1 MPALFHSAKSGV
13 LAAFFMQATLAL
25 AAPAPLPDNATLATL
40 AANPVWQALLHS
52 EHGRANIADPDFS
65 LSLPQFSPQAELKAT
80 LDRLQSDPAAVCR
93 FPARYWWLQRQLALP
108 ALPLDDCPDVAT
120 FRQKAPLQTLSL
132 VFVSENLT
140 QPSSI
145 MGHAFLKLSG
155 TDNQG
160 RQQDH
165 AISFYTDADTVNLP
179 KLLFES
185 LATGKQGYFA
195 LGPYQEQQSRYTDD
209 EERNVWE
216 YDLALDDWQRE
227 LVRLHLL
234 ELKQTRLRYYFQ
246 DYNCATLV
254 RFIMAL
260 SGKMPPRSPGWVSP
274 KDLVRSAR
282 EAGLI
287 ATQRTITPSRWMA
300 RTLGQQLPPA
310 QLAANI
316 AALASGEITAQHY
329 PAGDTQAFV
338 ALMHAD
344 ALNQYQYLQ
353 GKLDAT
359 RWRSN
364 TRALTQLREQH
375 FAGLNLDGDPRLD
388 PSTAPQDSQ
397 LAAQWQRRDGQP
409 ALTLSLLPA
418 SHQLADDNRSY
429 QRENG
434 LQLLQ
439 PTLLL
444 PLDGS
449 QPRLDSFRLYGV
461 QSLLPYDTTTGG
473 LAGKLDIAYAPQYG
487 RQLQLARA
495 TTLGGML
502 GLATRPHADIDAYA
516 LVGGALAWRAGNA
529 SLQADAEAG
538 LILRGMYNS
547 KLLLAHSWH
556 YNQLDSG
563 STYRQLDA
571 SLQWYPRR
579 QHTLSIGGSW
589 LRQHGARVRQQQLG
603 YRYLF

>member
-1 MPALFHSAKSGV
+1 MPALLHRAKSGV
-13 LAAFFMQATLAL
+13 LAAFFMHATLTSAS
-25 AAPAPLPDNATLATL
+25 PAPLPDATSLAVL

-52 EHGRANIADPDFS
+52 EHGRANIADPTFS
-65 LSLPQFSPQAELKAT
+65 LSLPQFSPQAELQAT
-80 LDRLQSDPAAVCR
+80 LDRLQQDPAAACR

-108 ALPLDDCPDVAT
+108 DLPLDDCPDVAT
-120 FRQKAPLQTLSL
+120 FRQKAPMQTLSL

-155 TDNQG
+155 PDSQG
-160 RQQDH
+160 RRQDH

-185 LATGKQGYFA
+185 LVTGKQGYFA
-195 LGPYQEQQSRYTDD
+195 LGPYQEQQSRYTDE

-260 SGKMPPRSPGWVSP
+260 SGKMPPRPPGWVSP

-287 ATQRTITPSRWMA
+287 TTQRTVTPSRWMT
-300 RTLGQQLPPA
+300 RTLGQQLSAA
-310 QLAANI
+310 QRAAN
-316 AALASGEITAQHY
+316 AQALASGDIQAQHY

-344 ALNQYQYLQ
+344 ALNQYQYLR
-353 GKLDAT
+353 GELDAT

-364 TRALTQLREQH
+364 ARALARLREQQ
-375 FAGLNLDGDPRLD
+375 FAGLNLEGDPRLD

-397 LAAQWQRRDGQP
+397 LAAQWQRREGQP
-409 ALTLSLLPA
+409 ALSLSLLPA

-429 QRENG
+429 LRENG

-449 QPRLDSFRLYGV
+449 RPRLDSFRLYGV

-487 RQLQLARA
+487 HQLQLARA

-502 GLATRPHADIDAYA
+502 GLATRPHADVDAYA
-516 LVGGALAWRAGNA
+516 LAGGALAWRAGNA
-529 SLQADAEAG
+529 HLQADAEAG
-538 LILRGMYNS
+538 LILRGVYNS

-556 YNQLDSG
+556 YNQLASG

-571 SLQWYPRR
+571 SLQWYASR

>member
-1 MPALFHSAKSGV
+1 MPALHNSAKSGV
-13 LAAFFMQATLAL
+13 IAAFFMHATLAL
-25 AAPAPLPDNATLATL
+25 AAPTPLPDNATLATL

-52 EHGRANIADPDFS
+52 EHGHANIDDPGFS
-65 LSLPQFSPQAELKAT
+65 LSLPQFSPQAELQAT
-80 LDRLQSDPAAVCR
+80 LDRLQSDPTAVCR

-108 ALPLDDCPDVAT
+108 ALPLDDCPDVAI

-132 VFVSENLT
+132 VFVSENLG

-155 TDNQG
+155 HDQTG
-160 RQQDH
+160 RLQEH

-185 LATGKQGYFA
+185 LITGKQGYFA
-195 LGPYQEQQSRYTDD
+195 LGPYQTQQSRYTDE

-216 YDLALDDWQRE
+216 YDLILDDWQRE

-260 SGKMPPRSPGWVSP
+260 SGRLPPRSPGWVSP
-274 KDLVRSAR
+274 KDLVRTAR
-282 EAGLI
+282 DADLV
-287 ATQRTITPSRWMA
+287 ADQRTITPSRWMT
-300 RTLGQQLPPA
+300 RTLGQQLSPA
-310 QLAANI
+310 WHAANQ
-316 AALASGEITAQHY
+316 AAVTAGRVQAQDYPPGEA
-329 PAGDTQAFV
+329 QAFV
-338 ALMHAD
+338 ALMHAS
-344 ALNQYQYLQ
+344 ALNQYRHLQ
-353 GKLDAT
+353 GELDTT
-359 RWRSN
+359 RWRDN
-364 TRALTQLREQH
+364 DQALQRIHAQH
-375 FAGLNLDGDPRLD
+375 FTGLSLDSDPRLD
-388 PSTAPQDSQ
+388 PSAAPQDSQ
-397 LAAQWQRRDGQP
+397 VKLQWQHRQGRP
-409 ALTLSLLPA
+409 ALALGLLPA
-418 SHQLADDNRSY
+418 SHQLTDDNRSY

-444 PLDGS
+444 PLDGGG
-449 QPRLDSFRLYGV
+449 PRLDSFRLYGV

-473 LAGKLDIAYAPQYG
+473 LSGKLDIAYIPQYG

-502 GLATRPHADIDAYA
+502 GITLRPHRDIDTYA
-516 LVGGALAWRAGNA
+516 LAGGALAWRAGKGN
-529 SLQADAEAG
+529 LQADAETG
-538 LILRGMYNS
+538 LIVRGVYNS
-547 KLLLAHSWH
+547 KLLLTHSWH
-556 YNQLDSG
+556 YNQLGSG
-563 STYRQLDA
+563 SSYRKLGA
-571 SLQWYPRR
+571 SAQWYLAK
-579 QHTLSIGGSW
+579 QHTLSVGASW
-589 LRQHGARVRQQQLG
+589 YRQHGLLQRQPELG